1 MSGRDRNMFAWQ
13 AYVIAMSIVSA
24 LMLVGLFFL
33 WNYASTQAKE
43 AETAKASASNSSA
56 ELGKAKLK
64 SDRLLSMLGQGNFNE
79 TELETIK
86 SSMVGDPQM
95 EALEK
100 SYDTDMSLLGA
111 NVEAANKNY
120 AGLAK
125 TLMDVIKDR
134 NIEHKKFRDREDQL
148 RSELTTVIDRETKR
162 ANEAEKKRDELAT
175 ELSNLKTQYQD
186 DRTKLTG
193 EMEQLKDRLQKAND
207 RYSKL
212 ETEKKRV
219 EDTLTA
225 EVAKLKDV
233 VAQQAAE
240 IVQLRYEDFDT
251 PQGKIVNV
259 TEGGSVVWINIGKR
273 AGLKENVRFAVL
285 GSDTLKV
292 TDAKEKAKII
302 ITKVV
307 DNDLAQARVIE
318 GNIKQPILP
327 GDFVYSP
334 AWQPGRKV
342 HFALVGLL
350 DADGDGRDDRE
361 TIKNLIAL
369 NGGEVDFELTAEGR
383 VVKDQMSI
391 NTRYLVVGPSG
402 VGAEVLAAGDS
413 ANTSVKKLVKDYN
426 AAKEKAKELGVIE
439 ISVEKLLSYLQGGNA
454 DKTIPLGAAV
464 RASDFRAEDDD
475 KKFFRRPTPGVDSLP
490 NKTRGGNTLSSGSR

>member
-43 AETAKASASNSSA
+43 AEAAKASASNNA
-56 ELGKAKLK
+56 TELGKAKLK

-79 TELETIK
+79 TELDSLK
-86 SSMVGDPQM
+86 GQMAGDAQM
-95 EALEK
+95 EQLEK
-100 SYDTDMSLLGA
+100 SFDNDMDLLGA
-111 NVEAANKNY
+111 NVEVQNKNY

-134 NIEHKKFRDREDQL
+134 NIEHKKFRDREEQL
-148 RSELTTVIDRETKR
+148 RGELTTVIDRETKR
-162 ANEAEKKRDELAT
+162 ANDAEKKQAELT
-175 ELSNLKTQYQD
+175 SELETLKTQYQE
-186 DRTKLTG
+186 DRTKLTS
-193 EMEQLKDRLQKAND
+193 EMDQLKDRLQTANEK
-207 RYSKL
+207 YSKL
-212 ETEKKRV
+212 EAEKKRV
-219 EDTLTA
+219 EDTYQA
-225 EVAKLKDV
+225 EVAQLKDRI
-233 VAQQAAE
+233 AQQAAE
-240 IVQLRYEDFDT
+240 IVRLRYEDFDT

-259 TEGGSVVWINIGKR
+259 TEGGQVVWLNIGRR
-273 AGLKENVRFAVL
+273 AGLKENVRFVVL
-285 GSDTLKV
+285 SSDTLKV

-307 DNDLAQARVIE
+307 DNDLAQGRVIE

-361 TIKNLIAL
+361 TIRNLILL
-369 NGGEVDFELTAEGR
+369 NGGEIDYDLTPEGR
-383 VVKDQMSI
+383 VVKDEMTV

-402 VGAEVLAAGDS
+402 VGAELMAAGDAAGS
-413 ANTSVKKLVKDYN
+413 GVKKIVKDYN
-426 AAKEKAKELGVIE
+426 SAKEKAKELGVIE
-439 ISVEKLLSYLQGGNA
+439 ISVEKLLSYLQAGNA
-454 DKTIPLGAAV
+454 DKSIPLGSAV
-464 RASDFRAEDDD
+464 RASDFKATDDD
-475 KKFFRRPTPGVDSLP
+475 KSFFRRPTPGVDSLP
-490 NKTRGGNTLSSGSR
+490 NKTRGGN